1 MNLYNPDGWRDSR
14 RETRTRRCADHAGLT
29 IELART
35 FRAGV
40 IALAFLLPLV
50 ATAVVR
56 MAGCLLSAV
65 V

>member
-1 MNLYNPDGWRDSR
+1 MNTLTMNLYNHDR
-14 RETRTRRCADHAGLT
+14 RAARRCADHAGLT

-56 MAGCLLSAV
+56 VAGLLLSTV